1 LLWLGLRAR
10 KARAMRVSV
19 YYERCGVW
27 VPACAGTTEEGGDD
41 KREAWTTK
49 KRWGDDSVGFSTG
62 DIFSPTG

>member
-1 LLWLGLRAR
+1 
-10 KARAMRVSV
+10 MCVSV

-27 VPACAGTTEEGGDD
+27 VPAFAGTTEEGEDD
-41 KREAWTTK
+41 KREAWTMK